1 MTIPFVNTII
11 SWLLKKRK
19 HQMELFIKYPIDV
32 QNELLM
38 RLIQFAKSTEFGEQH
53 HFSLIRSY
61 EDFAAQVPIQQYES
75 IEPLI
80 DRCRRGEQHLFWPTK
95 IKWFAKSSG
104 TTNAKSKFIP
114 VSDEAIEY
122 CHFKAGKD
130 MLCLYINNNENAELF
145 NGKGLR
151 LGGSSTIYEDNNTY
165 FGDLSAI
172 MIENMPFWA
181 DFSSAPK
188 QETALMSEWETK
200 IEAIINETI
209 HENITSLVGVPSW
222 MLVLLNRI
230 LEKTGKNHMLEVWP
244 NLEVYFHGGV
254 NFNPYREQ
262 FKKIIPKEDFKYYET
277 YNASEGFFALQDQ
290 NNSLDLLLML
300 DYGIFYEFIP
310 MDTYCG
316 EDSKAIPLSQVEK
329 HTNYAVVITTNGGL
343 WRYLIGD
350 TVKFT
355 SLDPYRIRITG
366 RTKHYINVF
375 GEELMIENAE
385 EALKIA
391 CLQTNATIIDYTVG
405 PIYMEGKS
413 KGGHEWIIEFSQA
426 PQKLEDF
433 TVLLDDA
440 LKAINS
446 DYEAKRYNNMTLA
459 IPKVHQ
465 AKKGLFYTWLK
476 QRGKIGGQHKVP
488 RLSNTRDVVE
498 ELLAL

>member
-300 DYGIFYEFIP
+300 DYGIFYEFVP

>member
-130 MLCLYINNNENAELF
+130 MLCLYINNNENTELF

-222 MLVLLNRI
+222 MLVLLNKI
-230 LEKTGKNHMLEVWP
+230 LEKTGK
-244 NLEVYFHGGV
+244 
-254 NFNPYREQ
+254 
-262 FKKIIPKEDFKYYET
+262 II
-277 YNASEGFFALQDQ
+277 
-290 NNSLDLLLML
+290 
-300 DYGIFYEFIP
+300 
-310 MDTYCG
+310 C
-316 EDSKAIPLSQVEK
+316 
-329 HTNYAVVITTNGGL
+329 
-343 WRYLIGD
+343 
-350 TVKFT
+350 
-355 SLDPYRIRITG
+355 
-366 RTKHYINVF
+366 
-375 GEELMIENAE
+375 
-385 EALKIA
+385 
-391 CLQTNATIIDYTVG
+391 
-405 PIYMEGKS
+405 
-413 KGGHEWIIEFSQA
+413 
-426 PQKLEDF
+426 
-433 TVLLDDA
+433 
-440 LKAINS
+440 
-446 DYEAKRYNNMTLA
+446 
-459 IPKVHQ
+459 
-465 AKKGLFYTWLK
+465 
-476 QRGKIGGQHKVP
+476 
-488 RLSNTRDVVE
+488 
-498 ELLAL
+498 